1 MDVFDLHKRVIQDY
15 AAYTRSFI
23 RIADH
28 RIKAAVDEAVENG
41 LLWPDPL
48 LQLNPAF
55 EPGNTIDDL
64 VREGVLHEECSRI
77 FRIKS
82 ERDEVGRPLLLHH
95 HQSEAVRIAARGEPY
110 VLTTG
115 TGSGKSL
122 SYIIPAVDHVLR
134 TGSGDGIKAIVVYPM
149 NALANS
155 QHDELFKFLGLG
167 YAHGGAPVTFHRYTG
182 QEGGDVRERLLSHP
196 PDILLTNY
204 VMLELILTRVSE
216 QRLIRRAQNL
226 RFLVLDELHTY
237 RGRQGADVAML
248 VRRCREAFS
257 GDRIICVGT
266 SATMVTEG
274 DSVSQET
281 TVAEV
286 ASQMFGTHV
295 PPANVVGET
304 LRRSTHE
311 FNYEDA
317 SVTGRL
323 REEINTEEM
332 PTDFDG
338 LRSCVLA
345 SWIESTFGIDREEST
360 GKLIRQR
367 PRTISGQNGAAAA
380 LAALSQCDEAH
391 ATIAIQRCLQAGTAS
406 DARNPVT
413 GFPLFAFRLHQFITR
428 GDTVWGPIE
437 SESDRA
443 QHLTLRGQQ
452 FVPGDRKRILLPF
465 VFCRECG
472 QEYYRVEKPEDVG
485 SDSLRPRERFST
497 VCDDGYEAGYIYL
510 STEHPWPEDAQEIIQ
525 AIPED
530 WIEEHPDGS
539 HRIRRS
545 REHSLPQTLK
555 LGTHGRIDDD
565 NGVVVAYIP
574 APFRFCLNP
583 HCRVSYG
590 FRQRGDSIKL
600 ATIGVDG
607 RSTATTILALAA
619 ILRLRADDDLQRIAR
634 KLLSFTD
641 NRQDASLQAGHFN
654 DFVEVGLIRSALYRA
669 MLLKG
674 EGLEYD
680 ELVQRVERAMNLPVD
695 LYAEDPELRGQAL
708 ELTKRALR
716 SVLQYFLYRDMEAG
730 WRVTSPNLEQCGLLE
745 IEYLSLS
752 EVSSDDAFWADRGAH
767 SELVAASHDQR
778 RRIITVLL
786 DHLRRNLILKEDSLT
801 PIHQERISEQSRQ
814 RLKELSPWRIDDP
827 NTMVRAGVAWP
838 RSRTHRSHSEDLF
851 LSAQSNFGMFLAQ
864 RGVLPQISGPLSLD
878 DRTQIIRDLLDGL
891 RIWGLVEEVRSAS
904 DNEGVPGYQ
913 VPSSIIRWSPGDG
926 SEPLV
931 DPLRVVEASAT
942 LREANRYFVA
952 FYKSFVDFGAGL
964 EAREHTAQV
973 DSQDRQEREA
983 RFKEGELPVLFC
995 SPTMELGIDIAQLN
1009 VVNMRNVPPNPAN
1022 YAQRSGRAGRSGQ
1035 PAFVYTYCSGYSP
1048 HDQYYFKRPDRMV
1061 YGSVTEPRID
1071 LLNRDLIRAHI
1082 HAIWLAEAELDLGS
1096 TLTEL
1101 LLVSEDDLSLPLRDE
1116 VEAKL
1121 SHAPARLKA
1130 LTTAKRLLTSIGLE
1144 KAPWF
1149 REQWVEEVLAQ
1160 IPQSF
1165 NAACNRWRSLYRSA
1179 VQQRILQNRIVGDHT
1194 RNAPDRDRAKRLRA
1208 QAESQIQLLTHAK
1221 GAFEGDFYS
1230 YRYFAS
1236 EGFLPGYNFP
1246 RLPLSAFVPGRRGRR
1261 GRDEFISRPR
1271 FLAISEFGP
1280 RAVIYHEGSRY
1291 IINKVN
1297 LAFDAQGEEL
1307 TKLAMRT
1314 CSACGYGHQE
1324 LNGSL
1329 PDLCEGCS
1337 EPLRATDEVREMVHL
1352 QNVTAKRWERITS
1365 DEEERQR
1372 IGYELKTSF
1381 RFTEQNGELDARS
1394 AAINVGEETF
1404 GIMTYG
1410 DAARIWRINLG
1421 WLRREDQGQRGFV
1434 LDVERG
1440 YWESNKAAEDN
1451 DPSDP
1456 MSKRLE
1462 RVVPFVED
1470 RRNALIIR
1478 FKGQHDQTTM
1488 ASVQSAIKQA
1498 IQQVYQLE
1506 PSELASEPLPSR
1518 DDRRAIFY
1526 YEASEGGAGVLRQLV
1541 DDRTALAKVARRAIE
1556 ICHFDPNDFEDK
1568 GAEAGNGDGC
1578 EAACYDCLLDY
1589 FNQPDHL
1596 QLDRKAAV
1604 EILKQLAV
1612 GVVETSSGA
1621 APRAD
1626 RLAAFHQL
1634 CDSELE
1640 RRWLRELEK
1649 RRLAI
1654 PTRAQFLIEKPM
1666 TRADFYYQRDRAVIF
1681 IDGPAHDAEDQKKAD
1696 QRLDGELLDA
1706 GYLVIRFHHRR
1717 NWDEIF
1723 RRHPDV
1729 FGGGE

>member
-1 MDVFDLHKRVIQDY
+1 MDVFDLHNRVITDY
-15 AAYTRSFI
+15 SDYTKSFI
-23 RIADH
+23 RIADD
-28 RIKAAVDEAVENG
+28 RIKKAVDDAVDRG

-55 EPGNTIDDL
+55 EPGDTIDDL
-64 VREGVLHEECSRI
+64 VREGILLEECSRI
-77 FRIKS
+77 FRIKT
-82 ERDEVGRPLLLHH
+82 EQDQVGKPLRLHR
-95 HQSEAVRIAARGEPY
+95 HQSESIRIAARGEPY

-155 QHDELFKFLGLG
+155 QHDELSKFLDLG
-167 YAHGGAPVTFHRYTG
+167 YDEGSSPVTFHRYTG
-182 QEGGDVRERLLSHP
+182 QEGSDVRERLLNKP

-204 VMLELILTRVSE
+204 VMLELILTRINE
-216 QRLIRRAQNL
+216 QRLIRRAQDL

-257 GDRIICVGT
+257 GGKMICVGT
-266 SATMVTEG
+266 SATMVSEG
-274 DSVSQET
+274 DSESQMK

-286 ASQMFGTHV
+286 ATKVFGTKV
-295 PPANVVGET
+295 PELNIIGET
-304 LRRSTHE
+304 LRRTTEE
-311 FNYEDA
+311 FDYSDKPIKA
-317 SVTGRL
+317 RL
-323 REEINTEEM
+323 RHAVDSGEM
-332 PTDFDG
+332 PTDFAS
-338 LRSCVLA
+338 LRSHVLA

-360 GKLIRQR
+360 GKLVRQQ
-367 PRTISGQNGAAAA
+367 PRTIEGENEAAHA
-380 LAALSQCDEAH
+380 LAELCGCDVGTSTA
-391 ATIAIQRCLQAGTAS
+391 AIQRCLQAGTS
-406 DARNPVT
+406 SEARNADN

-428 GDTVWGPIE
+428 GDTVWGSLE
-437 SESDRA
+437 SETDR
-443 QHLTLRGQQ
+443 HLTLRGQQ
-452 FVPGDRKRILLPF
+452 FVPGDRDKILLPF

-472 QEYYRVEKPEDVG
+472 QAYYRVEKPENL
-485 SDSLRPRERFST
+485 DSEPLRPRERFAT
-497 VCDDGYEAGYIYL
+497 VCDEGYEAGYVHI
-510 STEHPWPEDAQEIIQ
+510 SNEHPWPENDEEILK
-525 AIPED
+525 AVPND
-530 WIEEHPDGS
+530 WVEERDDGS
-539 HRIRRS
+539 LRIRKA
-545 REHSLPQTLK
+545 REKWVPQRIK
-555 LGTHGRIDDD
+555 LGASGRTEDD
-565 NGVVVAYIP
+565 GITAAYIP

-583 HCRVSYG
+583 KCSVSYG

-619 ILRLRADDDLQRIAR
+619 ILRLRADNDLEQIAR

-669 MLLKG
+669 MILKG

-680 ELVQRVERAMNLPVD
+680 ELVQRVEQAMNLPID
-695 LYAEDPELRGQAL
+695 LYAEDPELRGHAM
-708 ELTKRALR
+708 EITKRALR

-730 WRVTSPNLEQCGLLE
+730 WRVTSPNLEQCGLLKF
-745 IEYLSLS
+745 EYLSLD
-752 EVSSDDAFWADRGAH
+752 EVASDGKFWSARGAH

-778 RRIITVLL
+778 ARIITVLV
-786 DHLRRNLILKEDSLT
+786 DHLRRNLIIKEDSLT

-827 NTMVRAGVAWP
+827 SIMVRAGVAWP
-838 RSRTHRSHSEDLF
+838 RSRTPRSHSEDLF
-851 LSAQSNFGMFLAQ
+851 LSAQSNFGMFLGQ
-864 RGVLPQISGPLSLD
+864 KGVLPLLNGSLSLD
-878 DRTQIIRDLLDGL
+878 DRTAIIRNLLDGL
-891 RIWGLVEEVRSAS
+891 RVWGLVEEVRSGKDS
-904 DNEGVPGYQ
+904 EGVPGYQ
-913 VPSSIIRWSPGDG
+913 VPSSIMRWSPGDG

-931 DPLRVVEASAT
+931 DPLKVTEVST
-942 LREANRYFVA
+942 TISEANEYFVS

-973 DSQDRQEREA
+973 DSQDRQEREG
-983 RFKEGELPVLFC
+983 RFKEGDLPILFC
-995 SPTMELGIDIAQLN
+995 SPTMELGIDIKQLN

-1048 HDQYYFKRPDRMV
+1048 HDQYYFKRPSQMV
-1061 YGSVTEPRID
+1061 AGSVTEPRID
-1071 LLNRDLIRAHI
+1071 LLNRDLIRAHV
-1082 HAIWLAEAELDLGS
+1082 HAIWLAEAELNLGS

-1101 LLVSEDDLSLPLRDE
+1101 LLVYEDDLSLPLREE
-1116 VEAKL
+1116 VEQKL
-1121 SHAPARLKA
+1121 HHAPTRLKSLA
-1130 LTTAKRLLTSIGLE
+1130 TAKRLLTSVRLDD
-1144 KAPWF
+1144 APWY
-1149 REQWVEEVLAQ
+1149 REEWVEEVLAQ

-1179 VQQRILQNRIVGDHT
+1179 VQQRIVQNRIIGDHT
-1194 RNAPDRDRAKRLRA
+1194 RDASDRDRAKRLRA

-1221 GAFEGDFYS
+1221 SAFEGDFYS

-1246 RLPLSAFVPGRRGRR
+1246 RLPLSAFIPGRRGRR

-1271 FLAISEFGP
+1271 FLAVSEFGP
-1280 RAVIYHEGSRY
+1280 RAVIYHEGARY

-1297 LAFDAQGEEL
+1297 LAFDTETEEL
-1307 TKLAMRT
+1307 TKFVMRT
-1314 CSACGYGHQE
+1314 CAACGYGHRQT
-1324 LNGSL
+1324 NGTL
-1329 PDLCEGCS
+1329 PDLCENCNT
-1337 EPLRATDEVREMVHL
+1337 PLQAMDEVREMVQL

-1372 IGYELKTSF
+1372 IGYELKTTF
-1381 RFTEQNGELDARS
+1381 RFTEHDGELDART
-1394 AAINVGEETF
+1394 AEIKVGERPLGT
-1404 GIMTYG
+1404 MTYG

-1421 WLRREDQGQRGFV
+1421 WLRREDQQQRGFV

-1440 YWESNKAAEDN
+1440 YWESNKTAEEN

-1456 MSKRLE
+1456 MSKRLD

-1470 RRNALIIR
+1470 RRNALVVR
-1478 FKGQHDQTTM
+1478 FEEQYDLTTM
-1488 ASVQSAIKQA
+1488 ASIQSALKQA
-1498 IQQVYQLE
+1498 IQQIYQLE
-1506 PSELASEPLPSR
+1506 PSELAAEPLPSK
-1518 DDRRAIFY
+1518 DDRRSLFF

-1541 DDRTALAKVARRAIE
+1541 DDPKALAVIAQEAID
-1556 ICHFDPNDFEDK
+1556 ICHFDPQTLEDK
-1568 GAEAGNGDGC
+1568 GAEAGNGAGC

-1596 QLDRKAAV
+1596 HLDRKVAV
-1604 EILKQLAV
+1604 EVFKQLTSA
-1612 GVVETSSGA
+1612 VVESSSGA

-1626 RLAAFHQL
+1626 RLAQFYRA

-1640 RRWLRELEK
+1640 RRWLEELEA
-1649 RRLAI
+1649 RHLAI
-1654 PTRAQFLIEKPM
+1654 PTHAQHLIDNPM
-1666 TRADFYYQRDRAVIF
+1666 TRADFYYERARAVIY
-1681 IDGPAHDAEDQKKAD
+1681 IDGPSHDTVAAKEAD
-1696 QRLDGELLDA
+1696 ERLSAKLLDG
-1706 GYLVIRFHHRR
+1706 GYLVIRFHHQDD
-1717 NWDEIF
+1717 WGQVF
-1723 RRHPDV
+1723 KRHPDI